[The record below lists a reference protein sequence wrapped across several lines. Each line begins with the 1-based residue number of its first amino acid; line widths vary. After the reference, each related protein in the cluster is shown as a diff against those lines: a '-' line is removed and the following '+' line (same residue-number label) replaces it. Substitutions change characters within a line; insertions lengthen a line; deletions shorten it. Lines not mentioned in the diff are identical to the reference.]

1 MSDFR
6 TRVTKGKIVILTKTD
21 VDHALAVDNSG
32 SMDTMDVRT
41 GGRFHSGTTTRWAYT
56 VERSIELAE
65 QAEQFDRDGIDFAVF
80 DHGIRSY
87 ESQTSGAIA
96 WTLRSNRPGGG
107 TATHLAVEWGYQL
120 YQRKV
125 AAGGYNKKFRLTV
138 VTDGETDLKAL
149 LATIVRIANEVGA
162 RVGKQGNEDGY
173 PFNITFLLVG
183 DENRIPIDFF
193 EQLDSGLS
201 SSTDHDIVKVGRLEN
216 AEIKSA

>member
-6 TRVTKGKIVILTKTD
+6 TKVIKAKIVILTKD
-21 VDHALAVDNSG
+21 NVDHALADDGSG
-32 SMDTMDVRT
+32 SMSTKDVRT
-41 GGRFHSGTTTRWAYT
+41 GGRFSGTTTRWAYT
-56 VERSIELAE
+56 VERSIELAQ
-65 QAEQFDRDGIDFAVF
+65 QAERFDHDGIDFAVF
-80 DHGIRSY
+80 NHGIRIY

-96 WTLRSNRPGGG
+96 QTLRSNRPGGG

-149 LATIVRIANEVGA
+149 QATIVRIANEVGA
-162 RVGKQGNEDGY
+162 QAGKQGNEDGY

-183 DENRIPIDFF
+183 DENAIPIDFF
-193 EQLDSGLS
+193 EQLDRGLS
-201 SSTDHDIVKVGRLEN
+201 RLTDHDIVKVGRLEN